1 MVFKWY
7 LNGVIFYNVECIKNS
22 LLPTESKGQKKEAYS
37 HELPL
42 ISRLNQKNTLSY
54 YSFTFFK

>member
-1 MVFKWY
+1 MVF
-7 LNGVIFYNVECIKNS
+7 NGVIFYNVECIKNS

-42 ISRLNQKNTLSY
+42 ISRLNQKNTLTY